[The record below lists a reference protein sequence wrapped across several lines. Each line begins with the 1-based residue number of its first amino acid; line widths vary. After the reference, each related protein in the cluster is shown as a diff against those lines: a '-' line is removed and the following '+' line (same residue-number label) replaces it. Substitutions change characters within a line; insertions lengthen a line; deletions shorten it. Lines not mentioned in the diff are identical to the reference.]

1 MAKILV
7 VEDDLIL
14 DEAYRKKLSPQYD
27 LQVAMDGETGVSM
40 TRDWRPDLI
49 ILDIYMPGKIDGLE
63 YLRIIKSEPAV
74 ADIPVLILTNL
85 PDMAE
90 KTLALGA
97 VKCLMKTET
106 DLNRLEKEIADIL
119 SK

>member
-1 MAKILV
+1 MAKILI

-14 DEAYRKKLSPQYD
+14 DEAYRKKFSPVYD

-40 TRDWRPDLI
+40 TREWRPDLV

-63 YLRIIKSEPAV
+63 YLRLIKSDPAIS
-74 ADIPVLILTNL
+74 DIPVLVLTNL

-90 KTLALGA
+90 KTLSLGA
-97 VKCLMKTET
+97 FKCLMKTET
-106 DLNRLEKEIADIL
+106 DLARLELEIAEVL
-119 SK
+119 KK